1 MRKRLKSQQH
11 RKNSMSIEEI
21 IILNLLNK
29 LRKSDKLLGMQSILS
44 LPCNK
49 LNEFKNWQHRKKK
62 IYLDIGDL
70 K

>member
-1 MRKRLKSQQH
+1 
-11 RKNSMSIEEI
+11 MSIEEI

-44 LPCNK
+44 LSCNK
-49 LNEFKNWQHRKKK
+49 LNEFKNWQHRKKTV
-62 IYLDIGDL
+62 YLDIGDL